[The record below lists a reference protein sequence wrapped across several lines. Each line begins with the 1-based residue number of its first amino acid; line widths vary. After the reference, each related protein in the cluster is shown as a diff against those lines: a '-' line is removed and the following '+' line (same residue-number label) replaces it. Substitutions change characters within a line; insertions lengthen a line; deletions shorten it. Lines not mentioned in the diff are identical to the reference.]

1 MSIAINDG
9 DQRLARMHPR
19 NMPSYRLQH
28 AIYTPDN
35 KFKNISDSRTYFCFK
50 LIIHNVEL
58 GGGGQKKNL
67 FE

>member
-28 AIYTPDN
+28 AIYTNDN
-35 KFKNISDSRTYFCFK
+35 KFKNIHFRYFNLFFCFK
-50 LIIHNVEL
+50 LIINNV
-58 GGGGQKKNL
+58 
-67 FE
+67 FS